1 MLNDISGVKTWQKV
15 NSGLI
20 KMYKAEV
27 RRAPR
32 ATNWAWAGA
41 YKKACSRFT
50 ARRMQVL
57 GKLPVMQHMLFGR
70 LFDFWPTSLQGD
82 PEEARRREEAQAH
95 LDHYHDP
102 NNLCCNIRVPSAIAS
117 RAAAMAV
124 PMD

>member
-1 MLNDISGVKTWQKV
+1 ML
-15 NSGLI
+15 
-20 KMYKAEV
+20 
-27 RRAPR
+27 
-32 ATNWAWAGA
+32 
-41 YKKACSRFT
+41 T
-50 ARRMQVL
+50 ASCLCFNALCVQVL

-70 LFDFWPTSLQGD
+70 LFEFWPSSLKGD